1 MFLLNYPQ
9 AGYVPLV
16 KLNST
21 ESRNCY
27 KLCEKPTSNRA
38 KKWRTASIVALLGL
52 ACITAG
58 FLVNEMI
65 NYREPLKAVR
75 TGKSSCGNPSRRME
89 WRSLSIEERLE
100 YINAVRCLA
109 ATPSKQLPQDTLY
122 DDIAYVH
129 IDTGVDCEFRNT

>member
-1 MFLLNYPQ
+1 MLLLNYLQ

-16 KLNST
+16 KMNST

-38 KKWRTASIVALLGL
+38 KKWRIASIVALLGL
-52 ACITAG
+52 TCITAG

-65 NYREPLKAVR
+65 NYRESLKTVM
-75 TGKSSCGNPSRRME
+75 TGKPSCGNPSRRME
-89 WRSLSIEERLE
+89 WRSLRIEERLE